1 MIITCPN
8 CKKQFKINQSQI
20 PAEGRDLKCGSCEH
34 VWFFN
39 IEIKKTKTLPSK
51 EEAIIN
57 KDQSIT
63 SEENIG
69 QIIETKKYSS
79 QNEIDEQDDK
89 NDNKVST
96 KNRTKESTIGKFF
109 SYLVVLIISFVGL
122 IILVDTLKSPL
133 INIFPGLENILF
145 SLFEMLKDIKLFIID
160 LY

>member
-8 CKKQFKINQSQI
+8 CKKQFKIKQSQI

-79 QNEIDEQDDK
+79 HNEIDEQDDK

-96 KNRTKESTIGKFF
+96 KNRTKENTK
-109 SYLVVLIISFVGL
+109 
-122 IILVDTLKSPL
+122 TKA
-133 INIFPGLENILF
+133 
-145 SLFEMLKDIKLFIID
+145 KTKKTKK
-160 LY
+160 